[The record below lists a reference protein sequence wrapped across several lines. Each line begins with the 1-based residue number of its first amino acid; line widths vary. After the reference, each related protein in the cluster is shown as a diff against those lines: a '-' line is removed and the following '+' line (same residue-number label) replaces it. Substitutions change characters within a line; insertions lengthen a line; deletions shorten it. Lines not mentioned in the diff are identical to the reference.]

1 MEFLIPSQALDS
13 GVTLLQ
19 VLATVFA
26 IVIIR
31 RVYIDHQEYQVT

>member
-13 GVTLLQ
+13 VTLLK
-19 VLATVFA
+19 VLATVCA